1 MELPIPAGI
10 DDIDDAWMSQAMGAP
25 LSMLDVSDIG
35 EGLGMISS
43 LHRVTLDGDGP
54 DSVVVK
60 LPSADEAARFTAQV
74 LSLNIREV
82 GFYRE
87 LAAECPVRVP
97 AAHHAAVDRT
107 THEFVL
113 VLEDMGWCRAVDQV
127 AGMGAA
133 DAERAVSELADWH
146 LHWWDAAEP
155 IVERGT
161 AVAISDPIYP
171 AILPAVFAE
180 GWEKV
185 RTSMTVPPPIV
196 AAAEGWIGALPR
208 MLDSL
213 AEEPTGLGHG
223 DYRAD
228 NMLFD
233 DDDRLVL
240 LDFQVIGQAT
250 PVFDLAY
257 FVTAS
262 LAPELA
268 SEMEPRLFERWRD
281 AVAAGGRP
289 ESELES
295 MWPRYRV
302 AALFCVCYG
311 MIAARGM
318 DLSAERQR
326 SLLAASFERFS
337 RAAEELSL
345 PDLL

>member
-1 MELPIPAGI
+1 
-10 DDIDDAWMSQAMGAP
+10 
-25 LSMLDVSDIG
+25 
-35 EGLGMISS
+35 
-43 LHRVTLDGDGP
+43 
-54 DSVVVK
+54 
-60 LPSADEAARFTAQV
+60 
-74 LSLNIREV
+74 
-82 GFYRE
+82 
-87 LAAECPVRVP
+87 
-97 AAHHAAVDRT
+97 
-107 THEFVL
+107 
-113 VLEDMGWCRAVDQV
+113 
-127 AGMGAA
+127 
-133 DAERAVSELADWH
+133 
-146 LHWWDAAEP
+146 
-155 IVERGT
+155 
-161 AVAISDPIYP
+161 
-171 AILPAVFAE
+171 
-180 GWEKV
+180 
-185 RTSMTVPPPIV
+185 
-196 AAAEGWIGALPR
+196 
-208 MLDSL
+208 
-213 AEEPTGLGHG
+213 
-223 DYRAD
+223 
-228 NMLFD
+228 MLFD